1 MWVLDQASQ
10 TCQKR
15 FLWRK
20 VLSKKATLL
29 HMRWHYM
36 IWQTHLELCFDTSDI
51 SSNPFGLFPILIWNW
66 FVVSPINI
74 HPQSHGAIMQK
85 HLLPLE
91 SIFCRHP
98 GHKGSFK
105 SACFHI
111 LQLVQFSQEVQIHL
125 EKIRFW
131 LNVNLQTWLSS
142 SVISLHCPLKESTT
156 TWDLC

>member
-10 TCQKR
+10 TCQKKD
-15 FLWRK
+15 FFEEKFCQKKLLCCIWYDIIWYDK
-20 VLSKKATLL
+20 PTLSFASTLQ
-29 HMRWHYM
+29 
-36 IWQTHLELCFDTSDI
+36 I
-51 SSNPFGLFPILIWNW
+51 
-66 FVVSPINI
+66 SPII
-74 HPQSHGAIMQK
+74 PLASSPYWSETDLFCHQSTSTITQSHTAMMQK

-91 SIFCRHP
+91 SIFCRNP
-98 GHKGSFK
+98 SHKGSFK

-142 SVISLHCPLKESTT
+142 SVISLHCPLKEKY
-156 TWDLC
+156 